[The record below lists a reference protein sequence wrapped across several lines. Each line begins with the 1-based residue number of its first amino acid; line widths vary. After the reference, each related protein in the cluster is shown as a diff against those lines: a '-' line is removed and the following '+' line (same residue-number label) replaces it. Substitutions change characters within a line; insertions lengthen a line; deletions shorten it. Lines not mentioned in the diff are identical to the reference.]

1 MTLKQLRKQSKKTAA
16 EVATALGVTPNAVT
30 NYECGIRSIGL
41 EQVLKLAELFDV
53 SEREIILAQLQSIDV
68 RSSE

>member
-1 MTLKQLRKQSKKTAA
+1 MTLKELRRINKKTAA
-16 EVATALGVTPNAVT
+16 EVAEKLGVTPNAVT